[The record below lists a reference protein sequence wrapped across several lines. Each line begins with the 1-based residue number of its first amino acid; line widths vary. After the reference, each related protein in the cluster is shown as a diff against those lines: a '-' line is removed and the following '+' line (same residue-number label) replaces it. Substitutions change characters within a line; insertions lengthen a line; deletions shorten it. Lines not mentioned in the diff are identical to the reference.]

1 MNTNQM
7 YGQPGFHSA
16 VSPQEVNHHPSRQQ
30 QQQQSTSNMPKLNA
44 IIHQAPPKPPVEADY
59 SISNRLANIDVV
71 EQKITELIKYTK
83 ICLQEL
89 SRDKQITKNKMEE
102 ASQNFRK
109 CLNSIDIDL
118 SQQLDYLSK
127 VCVGVDHQGSTF
139 SSEANIRVAKQSESL
154 MENEIKKVYEDFF
167 VNYKDSDSL

>member
-1 MNTNQM
+1 MNVNQM

-16 VSPQEVNHHPSRQQ
+16 VSPPDINHPSRQQ
-30 QQQQSTSNMPKLNA
+30 HTQPVSNMPKLNA

-59 SISNRLANIDVV
+59 SISNHLANIDVV

-109 CLNSIDIDL
+109 CLNSIDMDL

-139 SSEANIRVAKQSESL
+139 LSEANIRVAKESEVL
-154 MENEIKKVYEDFF
+154 MENEIKKVYDEFF
-167 VNYKDSDSL
+167 VKDKDNETV

>member
-1 MNTNQM
+1 MNTNQL

-16 VSPQEVNHHPSRQQ
+16 VSPQDINHQSRQHH
-30 QQQQSTSNMPKLNA
+30 QQSQSVSNMPKLNS

-109 CLNSIDIDL
+109 CLNSIDVDL

-139 SSEANIRVAKQSESL
+139 SSEANIRIAKQSEML
-154 MENEIKKVYEDFF
+154 MENELKKVYENFF
-167 VNYKDSDSL
+167 VNYKDDDPL